1 MPRRGPLRS
10 SKGRHRPYIAA
21 LGNSRRRSAGLA
33 RLRRLGRSRLK
44 CMATSTSVPV
54 EEYLRTT
61 YHPDM
66 EYVDGELVERHVG
79 EHTHSRL
86 QTLTVG
92 LLFPLER
99 SRRFRS
105 EFADDLP
112 SGYGVRGWGTRGAT
126 RGRTY
131 PQPFANTNRW
141 SALPVGAL
149 AQVPC
154 INRTAVAGAGNK
166 TPVPYPG
173 CLRDGA
179 ALPLGARADHP
190 TPLDYR
196 DPVSGG

>member
-1 MPRRGPLRS
+1 MPRRERLPS
-10 SKGRHRPYIAA
+10 SGGRRQPCTAA

-99 SRRFRS
+99 SRRFRVQ
-105 EFADDLP
+105 EADREGIRYCADLVLETEVVGRVDFKDLFAKLDE
-112 SGYGVRGWGTRGAT
+112 AT
-126 RGRTY
+126 E
-131 PQPFANTNRW
+131 
-141 SALPVGAL
+141 
-149 AQVPC
+149 
-154 INRTAVAGAGNK
+154 
-166 TPVPYPG
+166 
-173 CLRDGA
+173 
-179 ALPLGARADHP
+179 
-190 TPLDYR
+190 
-196 DPVSGG
+196 